1 MKLFNIL
8 AAGTVAG
15 LFASTAFAASD
26 AVINSVAQQLA
37 AQGYTKI
44 HVVNSGTGMQIVASG
59 PNGQLQANYDN
70 TGNQLSSSTGAG
82 TGTTGGTG
90 NTGGLVDG
98 VVGTNNNTTG
108 ADNMYGD
115 NDGDREGAGDDDDH
129 GNSLFER
136 ERERGHSG
144 SGSHREQR
152 NGGRDSDHNG
162 GRDNDDHGGRDNDD

>member
-44 HVVNSGTGMQIVASG
+44 HVVNSGTGMKIVATG

-70 TGNQLSSSTGAG
+70 TGNQLSSNAG
-82 TGTTGGTG
+82 TVATGTTGG
-90 NTGGLVDG
+90 LVNG
-98 VVGTNNNTTG
+98 VVGANNNTTG